1 MASTSPAVSAHPRRP
16 STIGARHQSRLP
28 ALPSRLPNRLA
39 HTWDLL
45 CELVSRDLK
54 VRYKRSALGLAWSL
68 VNPIAQLLVFSF
80 LFGQVLRLEIES
92 YPSFVFTGV
101 LAWGWFQSSVWQA
114 AGAFVDNRQL
124 IRRPGFASAILP
136 AVTVTTNLIH
146 YLLALPVLVGFIAWN
161 GGAIGPALLALPVVL
176 LIQYTLT
183 LGLAYLVATSQ
194 VAFRDT
200 GHLLG
205 LLMMLLMYLTPV
217 FYDPRAVPAE
227 YRLLYDL
234 NPMVH
239 LIAACRAILM
249 HGEWPDWQALGWV
262 AVASG
267 TLLALGYRVFAR
279 ARNRFVEEL

>member
-1 MASTSPAVSAHPRRP
+1 
-16 STIGARHQSRLP
+16 
-28 ALPSRLPNRLA
+28 
-39 HTWDLL
+39 
-45 CELVSRDLK
+45 
-54 VRYKRSALGLAWSL
+54 
-68 VNPIAQLLVFSF
+68 
-80 LFGQVLRLEIES
+80 
-92 YPSFVFTGV
+92 V
-101 LAWGWFQSSVWQA
+101 LAWGWFQASVLQA
-114 AGAFVDNRQL
+114 AGAFLDNRQL

-146 YLLALPVLVGFIAWN
+146 YLLALPVLVVFIALN
-161 GGAIGPALLALPVVL
+161 GGSIGPALLALPVVL
-176 LIQYTLT
+176 LIQYALT

-217 FYDPRAVPAE
+217 FYDPSAVPVE
-227 YRLLYDL
+227 YRLIYDL

-249 HGEWPDWQALGWV
+249 HGQWPEWPAVGWV

-279 ARNRFVEEL
+279 ARDRFVEEL

>member
-1 MASTSPAVSAHPRRP
+1 MSRR
-16 STIGARHQSRLP
+16 A
-28 ALPSRLPNRLA
+28 A

-45 CELVSRDLK
+45 RELVARDLK
-54 VRYKRSALGLAWSL
+54 VRYKRSVLGLAWSL
-68 VNPIAQLLVFSF
+68 VNPIAQLVVFAF
-80 LFGQVLRLEIES
+80 LFGQVLRLEIQN

-101 LAWGWFQSSVWQA
+101 LAWGWFQSSVLQA
-114 AGAFVDNRQL
+114 SGAFLDNRQL

-146 YLLALPVLVGFIAWN
+146 YLLALPVLVVFIALN
-161 GGAIGPALLALPVVL
+161 GGVPGPAIVALPLVL

-217 FYDPRAVPAE
+217 FYDPSAVPAE
-227 YRLLYDL
+227 YRLLYAA
-234 NPMVH
+234 NPLVH
-239 LIAACRAILM
+239 LIGACRAILM
-249 HGEWPDWQALGWV
+249 HGQWPDWLALGWV
-262 AVASG
+262 AVASA
-267 TLLALGYRVFAR
+267 TLLWFGYRVFAR
-279 ARNRFVEEL
+279 ARDRFVEEL